1 MDGTI
6 KYHLTYTQPGEG
18 TRRLLKSAA
27 IAGSIGLGV
36 GSAVS
41 SVQASELTMTY
52 RDSSGNMRSTVIK
65 EEDKSKMNQAKNMA
79 GASAALGIVAAKF
92 NSRFNAMKQNRDFSY
107 IFAKADSGD
116 KILVKVSKA
125 DGTEV
130 DKIIFNNTKPVYEVD
145 PATQNIFYVSD
156 KSIQIF
162 NKK

>member
-1 MDGTI
+1 
-6 KYHLTYTQPGEG
+6 
-18 TRRLLKSAA
+18 
-27 IAGSIGLGV
+27 
-36 GSAVS
+36 
-41 SVQASELTMTY
+41 
-52 RDSSGNMRSTVIK
+52 
-65 EEDKSKMNQAKNMA
+65 MNQAKNMA

-107 IFAKADSGD
+107 IFAKADTGE
-116 KILVKVSKA
+116 KVLVKVSKV
-125 DGTEV
+125 DGVEV